1 MLRLYDYLESG
12 NSDKVRLLLHPLGV
26 PLERA
31 AVDILKAESRTQAFL
46 QRNPNGRI
54 PLLELEDGTGLAESN
69 AILWYLAEGS
79 ALLPAGRLQRAQA
92 LTVVDRHLAERR
104 FFVGDGYSVADI
116 ARYAYSHAA

>member
-12 NSDKVRLLLHPLGV
+12 NSYKVRLLLHPLGV
-26 PLERA
+26 PFERV
-31 AVDILKAESRTQAFL
+31 AVDILKGESRTLAFL

-79 ALLPAGRLQRAQA
+79 ASSSATATRSPTSRSTPTATPPERGGGNSRQA
-92 LTVVDRHLAERR
+92 H
-104 FFVGDGYSVADI
+104 
-116 ARYAYSHAA
+116 